1 MDEVNEE
8 PRSVVE
14 EAPSREPGKPAGEE
28 VNSKVNT
35 MTTEVAEAGVVDVVL
50 AGETMTSHNGIE
62 TRRSTSDPS
71 G

>member
-8 PRSVVE
+8 PRSVVD
-14 EAPSREPGKPAGEE
+14 EAPSKESGRPAGEE
-28 VNSKVNT
+28 VNNKVNT
-35 MTTEVAEAGVVDVVL
+35 MTTEVAEAGVDVDL